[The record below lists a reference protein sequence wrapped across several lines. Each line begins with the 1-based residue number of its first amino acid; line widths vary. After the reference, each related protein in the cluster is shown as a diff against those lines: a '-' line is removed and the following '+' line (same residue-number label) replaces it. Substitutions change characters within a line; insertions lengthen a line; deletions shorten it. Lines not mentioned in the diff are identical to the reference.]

1 MEMYGKTCPVLTEV
15 RPWFKDK
22 SMEDMGRKYWKKK
35 SYIFQGF
42 VTTNPLAEDTT
53 PENPIR
59 RFIIGPQ
66 IFNIIRAALLDPEME
81 ELPTDSVRGVDFRI
95 TKATKGGYADYS
107 TSKWSRRERALDEA
121 ERSAVEKFGLHNL
134 NDFRPKEPTEAEVKI
149 IKELFEKSVDGEAYD
164 LEKYG
169 QYFRPAGVQ
178 ASQVSQVSL
187 PQADK
192 PTTVEHTHDNGT
204 THSHADGDKPHT
216 HEETKPVAETTAPA
230 QPSTDSAK
238 RAEDILKLI
247 RSRQAK

>member
-1 MEMYGKTCPVLTEV
+1 
-15 RPWFKDK
+15 
-22 SMEDMGRKYWKKK
+22 MEDMGRKYWKKK

-42 VTTNPLAEDTT
+42 VTTNPLAEDAT

-81 ELPTDSVRGVDFRI
+81 ELPTDSVKGVDFRI
-95 TKATKGGYADYS
+95 NKTTKGGYADYS
-107 TSKWSRRERALDEA
+107 TSKWSRRERALDEN
-121 ERSAVEKFGLHNL
+121 ERASVEKFGLHNL
-134 NDFRPKEPTEAEVKI
+134 NDFRPKEPTEAEIKI

-169 QYFRPAGVQ
+169 QYFRPAGMAYQ
-178 ASQVSQVSL
+178 GSQVSV
-187 PQADK
+187 
-192 PTTVEHTHDNGT
+192 PTANR
-204 THSHADGDKPHT
+204 
-216 HEETKPVAETTAPA
+216 PVAVEKTADPVNAEVKTEAAPA
-230 QPSTDSAK
+230 PAATTNTDSAK